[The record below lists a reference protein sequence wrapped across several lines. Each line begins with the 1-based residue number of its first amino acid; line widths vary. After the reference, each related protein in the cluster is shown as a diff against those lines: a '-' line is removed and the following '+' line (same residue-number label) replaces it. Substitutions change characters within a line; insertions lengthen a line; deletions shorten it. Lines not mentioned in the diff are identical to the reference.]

1 MTKRNLTISL
11 RFVIFRVKWH
21 QWHNLTPPKN
31 FGIGDLVMW
40 SLHSEGDSL
49 RKVFNQKSW
58 TWWNSKILI
67 LHHSRPKLFSLIR
80 FTKIC
85 IQCWNVHY
93 KVILHRIA
101 QSCPGLRTPDQRTA
115 KIKTQFWNYPSPNSQ
130 PPFFGPKTL
139 VIRNSMIVKNGHLLV
154 RTPDGQTA
162 RVVPSWY
169 HLRHGRVIWLAKMNE
184 IRVKQRSI

>member
-93 KVILHRIA
+93 KVILHRIT
-101 QSCPGLRTPDQRTA
+101 QSCP
-115 KIKTQFWNYPSPNSQ
+115 PSWSQ
-130 PPFFGPKTL
+130 DSGP
-139 VIRNSMIVKNGHLLV
+139 INGQKLLV
-154 RTPDGQTA
+154 RTVKSGLSGTVSLA
-162 RVVPSWY
+162 RIVPSWY